1 MVTALKRC
9 SVPQIARAHC
19 GGKRHA
25 ADLSEALHLKRAHK
39 CHQGVCEYV
48 VHSCG
53 FNKGYKHQSDYFRR
67 HGYLPPV
74 DVIILLKKLFNPLGA
89 KNAAGKCRYRDKA
102 LAKTLPRQIYVCA
115 SKNPPTVAKIAPKSR
130 DSDIC
135 FCFRFLITFRLNI
148 INIFML

>member
-1 MVTALKRC
+1 MLRAAA
-9 SVPQIARAHC
+9 QIARAHC

-89 KNAAGKCRYRDKA
+89 KNAAGKCRYRDKVKKCV
-102 LAKTLPRQIYVCA
+102 L
-115 SKNPPTVAKIAPKSR
+115 KIALGKLCAHQNDVAGFGIGKNFAAANLCVCVQKSAHSR
-130 DSDIC
+130 
-135 FCFRFLITFRLNI
+135 
-148 INIFML
+148 